1 MPEPSTTEGRRIQ
14 GELKNLLED
23 VAVRRAESSTSRRQG
38 YPSEHRAATSQFMRE
53 ASVHTGRTRNTAPA
67 APDRLGNEYHQRN
80 RRTHLD
86 ERVRRG
92 YHPRHGGRYD
102 SGEDQSP
109 SPEPSGLQ
117 AFSRAIR
124 RALFSTRFRTPTTIT
139 KYSGEARPELWLA
152 DYRLACQLGGTDD
165 DNLII
170 RNLPLFLSDIAR
182 AWLEHLP
189 PGQISNWDD
198 LVQACAGNFQGTYV
212 RPGNSWDL
220 RSCRQQP
227 GESLRDYIRRFSKQR
242 TELPNV
248 TDSDVIGAFL
258 AGTTCRDLV
267 SKLGHKTPTRASEL
281 MDIATKF
288 ASGQEVVEAIFQKDK
303 QPQSRPPEDVPE
315 ASTQR
320 DTKKKGKK
328 KSQAKCDAADADLVA
343 AAEYKNPRK
352 PPGGANLFD
361 KMLKESCPYHQGPVK
376 HTLEECAMLRRHFHK
391 VGPPAE
397 GGRAHNDNKKEDHK
411 AGEFPEVH
419 DCFMIYGG
427 QVANASARHRKQE
440 RREVCS
446 VKVAAPLYLDWSD
459 KPITFDQGDHPDHVP
474 SPGKYPL
481 VVDPVIGNVRVTK
494 VLMDGGSNLNI
505 IYAET
510 LGLLRID
517 LSSVRAG
524 AAPFHGI
531 IPGKRVHPLGQ
542 LDLPVCFGTPSNFR
556 KETLTFEVVGFRG
569 TYHAV
574 LGRPCY
580 AKFMVVPNYTYLK
593 LKMTAPNGVI
603 TVGPTYRHAYKCD
616 VECVEYAEALA
627 ESEALIA
634 DLESL
639 SKEAPDVK
647 RHAGNF
653 EPAET
658 VKSVPL
664 DPSNDA
670 SKQIRIGSE
679 LDPK

>member
-1 MPEPSTTEGRRIQ
+1 
-14 GELKNLLED
+14 
-23 VAVRRAESSTSRRQG
+23 
-38 YPSEHRAATSQFMRE
+38 
-53 ASVHTGRTRNTAPA
+53 VH
-67 APDRLGNEYHQRN
+67 
-80 RRTHLD
+80 
-86 ERVRRG
+86 RG
-92 YHPRHGGRYD
+92 YHPRRGGRYD
-102 SGEDQSP
+102 SGEDRSP
-109 SPEPSGLQ
+109 SPEPPGPQ

-124 RALFSTRFRTPTTIT
+124 RAPFPPRFRAPTTIT
-139 KYSGEARPELWLA
+139 KYSGETRPELWLA
-152 DYRLACQLGGTDD
+152 VYRLACQLGGTDD
-165 DNLII
+165 DNVII
-170 RNLPLFLSDIAR
+170 RNLPLFLSDAAR

-189 PGQISNWDD
+189 PAQISNWDD
-198 LVQACAGNFQGTYV
+198 LVRAFAGNFQGTYV

-227 GESLRDYIRRFSKQR
+227 GESLRDYTRRFSKQR
-242 TELPNV
+242 TELPNI

-258 AGTTCRDLV
+258 AGTTCCDLV
-267 SKLGHKTPTRASEL
+267 SKLGRKTPSRASEL

-288 ASGQEVVEAIFQKDK
+288 ASGQEAVEAIFRKDK
-303 QPQSRPPEDVPE
+303 QPQGRLQEDVPE
-315 ASTQR
+315 ASAQR
-320 DTKKKGKK
+320 GTKKKGKK
-328 KSQAKCDAADADLVA
+328 KSQAKHDAADANLAA
-343 AAEYKNPRK
+343 AAEHRNPRK
-352 PPGGANLFD
+352 PPGGANLFN

-376 HTLEECAMLRRHFHK
+376 HTLEECVMLRRYF
-391 VGPPAE
+391 
-397 GGRAHNDNKKEDHK
+397 HK
-411 AGEFPEVH
+411 AGPLVKGGKRHDNDKKEGHKAEEFPEVH

-427 QVANASARHRKQE
+427 QVANASARHRKKE

-446 VKVAAPLYLDWSD
+446 VKVAAPVYLDWFD
-459 KPITFDQGDHPDHVP
+459 KPITFDQVDHPNRVP

-481 VVDPVIGNVRVTK
+481 VVDPVIGNVRLTK
-494 VLMDGGSNLNI
+494 VLMDGGSILNI

-510 LGLLRID
+510 HGLLHID
-517 LSSVRAG
+517 LSMIRAG

-531 IPGKRVHPLGQ
+531 IPGKRVQPLGQ
-542 LDLPVCFGTPSNFR
+542 LDLAVCFGTPSNFR

-580 AKFMVVPNYTYLK
+580 AKFMAVPNYTYLK
-593 LKMTAPNGVI
+593 LKMSGPNGVI
-603 TVGPTYRHAYKCD
+603 TVGSTYRHAYECD

-639 SKEAPDVK
+639 SKEVLDAK

-653 EPAET
+653 EPTEA

-670 SKQIRIGSE
+670 SKQVWIGSE